1 MRCAEILRT
10 KHFIGRLRDPKR
22 VGTAANPKS
31 KDEKERI
38 IPDQVNKCVHQK
50 IQTLGMN
57 WTASI
62 NWVQGGSLGRHGEGG
77 VPSWRTGHKALVGK
91 FVWDFLT
98 RLGESLAKFQ
108 CFFPQKFLCL
118 RPHRLGKICP

>member
-38 IPDQVNKCVHQK
+38 IPDHVNKCVHQK
-50 IQTLGMN
+50 IQKFQNN

-62 NWVQGGSLGRHGEGG
+62 NWVQGGGPGVGKGRGGSQVG
-77 VPSWRTGHKALVGK
+77 VPVIGQWWENSYGI
-91 FVWDFLT
+91 F
-98 RLGESLAKFQ
+98 
-108 CFFPQKFLCL
+108 
-118 RPHRLGKICP
+118 